1 MAKVPIT
8 TSGGKTM
15 RRSPI
20 SSMGGVFSSLK
31 GNMKSMAN
39 SMFGLQND
47 LKQDNQQKQKSY
59 QTIRRN
65 LSKNKDL
72 KKKKTAEKN
81 LENITEI
88 LDFVTN
94 KLNYYCEISIIETN
108 QNNTVELK
116 RKNKEIKTRC
126 AT

>member
-47 LKQDNQQKQKSY
+47 LK
-59 QTIRRN
+59 
-65 LSKNKDL
+65 
-72 KKKKTAEKN
+72 
-81 LENITEI
+81 
-88 LDFVTN
+88 
-94 KLNYYCEISIIETN
+94 
-108 QNNTVELK
+108 
-116 RKNKEIKTRC
+116 TR
-126 AT
+126 

>member
-15 RRSPI
+15 KRSPI

-47 LKQDNQQKQKSY
+47 LKQDNQQKQKNY

-65 LSKNKDL
+65 LSKNKD
-72 KKKKTAEKN
+72 
-81 LENITEI
+81 
-88 LDFVTN
+88 
-94 KLNYYCEISIIETN
+94 
-108 QNNTVELK
+108 
-116 RKNKEIKTRC
+116 
-126 AT
+126 